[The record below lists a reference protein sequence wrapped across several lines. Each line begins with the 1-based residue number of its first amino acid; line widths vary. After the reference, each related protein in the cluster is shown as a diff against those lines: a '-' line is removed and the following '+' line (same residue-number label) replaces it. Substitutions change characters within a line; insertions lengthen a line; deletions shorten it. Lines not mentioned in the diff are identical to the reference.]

1 MDLNYLILAVVI
13 QTFRPI
19 AKITIPTGISTNEVT
34 ETETQSVTPET
45 KINKPSV

>member
-13 QTFRPI
+13 QTFNSI
-19 AKITIPTGISTNEVT
+19 AEITIPIWISTNEVT

-45 KINKPSV
+45 KINKMSV